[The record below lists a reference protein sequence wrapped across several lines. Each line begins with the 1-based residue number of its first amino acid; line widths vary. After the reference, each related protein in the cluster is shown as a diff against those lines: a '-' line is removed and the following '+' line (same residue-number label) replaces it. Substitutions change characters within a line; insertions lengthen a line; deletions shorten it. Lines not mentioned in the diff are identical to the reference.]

1 MCACRSE
8 YAARAASPSAPRAAL
23 VLAVLG
29 WYKQSVPQS
38 PSSLPFTRLLVV
50 SLATLAL
57 AACSR
62 APAGPCDVP
71 AEAIEG
77 FEITISTGSDA
88 TDADIYFCIARHSD
102 ASRDCT
108 RLDTLGVDDWDSG
121 SIETYMV
128 TSAVAPG
135 DLAGVSIENRG
146 DAPDISFDGNDW
158 TLDGVRLVARTAS
171 TGLLVFNEQ
180 DMDFYMDAGDIWAPS
195 CTF

>member
-1 MCACRSE
+1 ML
-8 YAARAASPSAPRAAL
+8 ASSC
-23 VLAVLG
+23 
-29 WYKQSVPQS
+29 WYKPEVLHEYNRVP
-38 PSSLPFTRLLVV
+38 LGRLL
-50 SLATLAL
+50 LPALLAL
-57 AACSR
+57 ALGACSR
-62 APAGPCDVP
+62 APAVPCDVP
-71 AEAIEG
+71 AEALEG

-88 TDADIYFCIARHSD
+88 TDADIYFCIARISD

-121 SIETYMV
+121 SIETYTV
-128 TSAVAPG
+128 TSAVAAG

-180 DMDFYMDAGDIWAPS
+180 DMDFYMDSGDVWTPS